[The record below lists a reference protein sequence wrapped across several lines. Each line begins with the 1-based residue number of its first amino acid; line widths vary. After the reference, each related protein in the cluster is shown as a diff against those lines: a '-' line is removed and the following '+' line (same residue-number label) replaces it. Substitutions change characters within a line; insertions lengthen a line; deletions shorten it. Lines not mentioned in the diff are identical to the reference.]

1 RRNEK
6 LTCGKSS
13 EKALGGKGRDYRKT
27 KHTLALQQ
35 LIKAKK
41 ANQKSLVYFPT
52 VRLLIDYYQ
61 FIVQNEPNI
70 AEVTGR
76 YFGGL
81 QKEEKDE
88 VLYQYKSGTLQFVL
102 ATKSFG
108 MGIAIPDI
116 TNVYHYAPTGN
127 VVDYIQEIGRA

>member
-1 RRNEK
+1 MNSSNSYFVIVRRNEI
-6 LTCGKSS
+6 LMFVKSS
-13 EKALGGKGRDYRKT
+13 KKNLESEGRDYRKT
-27 KHTLALQQ
+27 KHTLALKH

-52 VRLLIDYYQ
+52 VRLLIDFYQ

-88 VLYQYKSGTLQFVL
+88 VLYQYKSGKIQF
-102 ATKSFG
+102 
-108 MGIAIPDI
+108 
-116 TNVYHYAPTGN
+116 
-127 VVDYIQEIGRA
+127 